1 MPRLNTI
8 RSPRSIAFIVKG
20 LCDYNLKY
28 PSTKISTLIKIL
40 ADRLIEYYKQHTS
53 PQWHRFEASLTYDN
67 SVLPESLLYAYH
79 TTGDTKYKEIAKES
93 FDFLLNLIFTKNG
106 IRVIPNDGWL
116 RKGEER
122 KGYGDQPIDVAS
134 TVMVLTPFYS
144 EFNTP
149 LISRCVPLLLIGSW
163 VATIY
168 IKLCIILPR
177 EAVMTDWKNIM

>member
-1 MPRLNTI
+1 MAHGATATLPEQWTLDAQTIILRALPRLNTI

-93 FDFLLNLIFTKNG
+93 FDFLLNLIFTKDG

-122 KGYGDQPIDVAS
+122 KGYG
-134 TVMVLTPFYS
+134 
-144 EFNTP
+144 E
-149 LISRCVPLLLIGSW
+149 
-163 VATIY
+163 
-168 IKLCIILPR
+168 
-177 EAVMTDWKNIM
+177 